1 VQKLKPYSVPLL
13 IALSVICSILGFVFL
28 DVHRDEAMIGEHAYW
43 FSKTFSVKSTLAR
56 GLNGAWENHLWHYHK
71 LLVYSGALVT
81 SVFGFH
87 LHALRLVPLLVY
99 LAFTYFFIRYL
110 IKKYDSQTK
119 WIVAALVLLFFNF
132 QFFTSGLVFRPEI
145 LITFFGFL
153 SFIHLE
159 KFRKDKSNLSL
170 GFAAL
175 FVALAALSHLNGLA
189 FGAAGLV
196 YVLSISSWKKG
207 AQFTLTA
214 ILCFI
219 PYFWDLWSMDNIQ
232 AWMHTIAE
240 DPNLAHQN
248 NILLQLVTRVAE
260 EHMRWFRNPQMAWFF
275 LAFFLSI
282 IASGKAFWKK
292 NSALVAYTFT
302 LLIVVAVLSYSKSTK
317 YTIVYYPYMVLLM
330 IAAAKNELSKDK
342 RRVIRKMYLSV
353 YLAIN
358 VGYAY
363 FSFNRTSFDVLEQN
377 KRIEKWVIEENAN
390 SILADESFIFSS
402 IGKYKLHMPYVYSLL
417 FDKIE
422 KENELQS
429 FLNFA
434 AINHDDF
441 VLIDKHR
448 TGKNFYKKL
457 HLEELKPMQIVGE
470 YQWISAENDVHVFK
484 HISQE
489 VNER

>member
-1 VQKLKPYSVPLL
+1 ML
-13 IALSVICSILGFVFL
+13 IAFSVLCAILGFVFL

-56 GLNGAWENHLWHYHK
+56 GLNQEWEQHLWHYHK
-71 LLVYSGALVT
+71 LLVYSGAIVT

-87 LHALRLVPLLVY
+87 LHALRLVPLVFY
-99 LAFTYFFIRYL
+99 LAFAFFFIRYL
-110 IKKYDSQTK
+110 MWKYTVQTK
-119 WIVAALVLLFFNF
+119 WIVSALVLLFFNF
-132 QFFTSGLVFRPEI
+132 QFYTSGLVYRPEI
-145 LITFFGFL
+145 LITLFGFL
-153 SFIHLE
+153 SFLQLE
-159 KFRKDKSNLSL
+159 KFRKDKSSITL
-170 GFAAL
+170 GLASM

-189 FGAAGLV
+189 FGVAGLV
-196 YVLSISSWKKG
+196 YVLSVSNWRKG
-207 AQFTLTA
+207 VQFTLVA
-214 ILCFI
+214 ILFFI
-219 PYFWDLWSMDNIQ
+219 PYFWDLWSIENLQ

-248 NILLQLVTRVAE
+248 NILLQLVTRIAE

-292 NSALVAYTFT
+292 NSALVGYTFT
-302 LLIVVAVLSYSKSTK
+302 LLIMVAILSYSKSTK
-317 YTIVYYPYMVLLM
+317 YTIVYYPYMVLLI

-342 RRVIRKMYLSV
+342 RRKIRKLYLSV

-358 VGYAY
+358 IGYAY
-363 FSFNRTSFDVLEQN
+363 FSFSRSSFDVLEQN
-377 KRIEKWVIEENAN
+377 KQIEALVKRENAQL
-390 SILADESFIFSS
+390 ILADESFIFSS

-417 FDKIE
+417 YDKLE
-422 KENELQS
+422 KDNELNS

-434 AINHDDF
+434 AINHDDL

-457 HLEELKPMQIVGE
+457 HLEELKPLQTIGE
-470 YQWISAENDVHVFK
+470 YQWLGVQNDVHVFK

-489 VNER
+489 ANER